1 VKRRDFLKSTAVI
14 TGGGLLPRYGASAG
28 GISSNAVPGARPNIL
43 FILVDE
49 LRYPRSIRTKSRP
62 LESSWRSFM
71 PNLYKRIWQVGVKFG
86 NHNTAANPGRPQ
98 RRRETHV
105 ISS

>member
-49 LRYPRSIRTKSRP
+49 LRYPTVYPDKIKTAGEFLAKFYAKP
-62 LESSWRSFM
+62 L
-71 PNLYKRIWQVGVKFG
+71 
-86 NHNTAANPGRPQ
+86 
-98 RRRETHV
+98 
-105 ISS
+105 